1 MLSPGAVTVEAS
13 EIKQGRPGMLTLTE
27 NATTIVKTIA
37 EQSET
42 TGIRITSQSEPEPS
56 LAISASTDAEPDD
69 QVVEQDG
76 ATVFLDA
83 TAAEQLDDK
92 VLDAGVDENGGV
104 QFALGEQS

>member
-1 MLSPGAVTVEAS
+1 
-13 EIKQGRPGMLTLTE
+13 MLTLTE

-42 TGIRITSQSEPEPS
+42 KGIRITGQSEPEPS
-56 LAISASTDAEPDD
+56 LAISASTDPEPDD

-83 TAAEQLDDK
+83 TAAEHLDDK
-92 VLDAGVDENGGV
+92 VLDAGVDENGAV
-104 QFALGEQS
+104 QFALGEQA